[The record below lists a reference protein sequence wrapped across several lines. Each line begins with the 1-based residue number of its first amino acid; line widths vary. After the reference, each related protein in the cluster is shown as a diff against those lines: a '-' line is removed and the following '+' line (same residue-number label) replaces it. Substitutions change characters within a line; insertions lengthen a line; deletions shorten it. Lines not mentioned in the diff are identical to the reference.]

1 MSFTAV
7 GSDNPFSPGTNITNF
22 SYDPT
27 IDLADYVG
35 ADLPATISSPLFEG
49 LGFNEAL
56 GVNTT
61 INSTTRDI
69 ELVSSGGGGGGG
81 SSRPTSGMV
90 YPRLT

>member
-1 MSFTAV
+1 MSFTAA
-7 GSDNPFSPGTNITNF
+7 GSDNPFNPGTNLTNF

-27 IDLADYVG
+27 IDLADYVTPNVPSEFC
-35 ADLPATISSPLFEG
+35 LPLFEG

-69 ELVSSGGGGGGG
+69 ELVSSGGGG

>member
-27 IDLADYVG
+27 IDLADYV
-35 ADLPATISSPLFEG
+35 APSLPSSINAPLFEG

-56 GVNTT
+56 GVNMT

-69 ELVSSGGGGGGG
+69 ELVSSGGG
-81 SSRPTSGMV
+81 SVRPTSGMV

>member
-27 IDLADYVG
+27 IDLVDYVPPN
-35 ADLPATISSPLFEG
+35 LPSSINVPLFEG
-49 LGFNEAL
+49 LGFNEVL
-56 GVNTT
+56 GVSTT
-61 INSTTRDI
+61 INGTTRDI
-69 ELVSSGGGGGGG
+69 ELVSSGGGGG
-81 SSRPTSGMV
+81 SVRPTSGMV